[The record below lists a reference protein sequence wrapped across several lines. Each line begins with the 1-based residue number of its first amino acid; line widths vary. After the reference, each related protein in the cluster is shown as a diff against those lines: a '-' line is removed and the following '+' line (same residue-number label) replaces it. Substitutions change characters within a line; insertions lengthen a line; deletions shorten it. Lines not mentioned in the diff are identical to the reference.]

1 MMAILA
7 ILGIITIFV
16 IIFTAKG
23 VMIVEQA
30 EAVVIERL
38 GQYSKTLHS
47 GVNIVFP
54 LIDKAKE
61 IEWRYIEE
69 MPDGTSA
76 YQKRKITRIDLREK
90 VYDFPKQNV
99 ITRDNVFT
107 EINALLFFQITDP
120 VKAVY
125 EISNVPDAIE
135 KLTQTTL
142 RNVVGELDLDAL
154 FASRD
159 TINMKLRKILD
170 EATDKWGVKI
180 NRVELQEIN
189 PPAEIR
195 GAMEKQIRAK
205 QDKTAAILEAEGQKK
220 SKILE
225 AEGYKE
231 ASIRRAEGE
240 RQSKILLA
248 EGAAV
253 ARMRVAQAEA
263 EAINKVT
270 NAFKSI
276 NGDPANYLI
285 AISYIEALREMV
297 SGKNNKVIYMPYEAT
312 GILSSIGGIKELLG
326 DAKMRARG
334 SE

>member
-1 MMAILA
+1 MAILA

>member
-1 MMAILA
+1 MAILI

-23 VMIVEQA
+23 MMIVEQA
-30 EAVVIERL
+30 QAVVIERL
-38 GQYSKTLHS
+38 GQYSRTLHS
-47 GVNIVFP
+47 GINIIIP
-54 LIDKAKE
+54 LMDKAKE
-61 IEWRYIEE
+61 IEWRYVEE
-69 MPDGTSA
+69 MPDGTTA
-76 YQKRKITRIDLREK
+76 YQKRKISRIDLRET

-99 ITRDNVFT
+99 ITRDNVLT
-107 EINALLFFQITDP
+107 EINALLYFQITDP
-120 VKAVY
+120 VKTVY

-135 KLTQTTL
+135 KLAQTTL
-142 RNVVGELDLDAL
+142 RNVVGELNLDAL
-154 FASRD
+154 LSSRD

-195 GAMEKQIRAK
+195 SAMEKQIRAK
-205 QDKTAAILEAEGQKK
+205 QDKTAAILEAEGQKI

-240 RQSKILLA
+240 RQAKILNA

-263 EAINKVT
+263 EAINKIT
-270 NAFKSI
+270 NAFDST

-285 AISYIEALREMV
+285 AISYIEALKEMV
-297 SGKNNKVIYMPYEAT
+297 SGKDNKVVYLPYEAT

-326 DAKMRARG
+326 GDKMRRKG